1 MLADTRPK
9 IVIIIISR
17 WRFQKCCVIFYSSI
31 ISYSVNNGG
40 KNWESEILQRK
51 LLLRRFSRYINSR
64 GLLCLMKSYVKFF
77 YIPLLLLSIYFSSL
91 FFQKQRSY
99 RSIRDYSTITFDEIE
114 STKSNSRLVLANSPN
129 LSRAELRSHAIWFA
143 FRTPMQI
150 AGVACRFRY
159 RVQNTGL
166 FVNLLQRT
174 SVY

>member
-91 FFQKQRSY
+91 FFQKQRS
-99 RSIRDYSTITFDEIE
+99 IRDVRLFDDYIRRNRINEE
-114 STKSNSRLVLANSPN
+114 QFSSRSS
-129 LSRAELRSHAIWFA
+129 SRAELRSHAIWFA